1 MVIINLLNSQ
11 VEENTYPV
19 LLLRRIA
26 LFIIAIVSE
35 VIPRL
40 GPAQNS
46 CLSFVSFELY
56 VR

>member
-40 GPAQNS
+40 GPAQYS
-46 CLSFVSFELY
+46 CLSFVSFELF

>member
-1 MVIINLLNSQ
+1 MVGINLLNSQ

-26 LFIIAIVSE
+26 LFIIAIVSK
-35 VIPRL
+35 VVPRL
-40 GPAQNS
+40 GPAQYS
-46 CLSFVSFELY
+46 CLSFVSFELF

>member
-11 VEENTYPV
+11 VEENTYPI

-40 GPAQNS
+40 GPAQYS
-46 CLSFVSFELY
+46 CLSFVSFELF

>member
-1 MVIINLLNSQ
+1 MVIINLLNGQ
-11 VEENTYPV
+11 VEEITYPI

-35 VIPRL
+35 VVPRF
-40 GPAQNS
+40 GPTQYS
-46 CLSFVSFELY
+46 CLSFVSFELF